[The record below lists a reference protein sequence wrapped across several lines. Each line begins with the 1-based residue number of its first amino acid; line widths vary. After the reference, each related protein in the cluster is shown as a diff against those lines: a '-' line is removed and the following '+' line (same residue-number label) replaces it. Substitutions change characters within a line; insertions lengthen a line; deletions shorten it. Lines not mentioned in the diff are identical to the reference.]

1 MTSISGEIEMRNPR
15 LVRYR
20 ASIIVL
26 VLALFFVASSALSQQ
41 DLRTLKTKVADTLA
55 RFPAQSAEERN
66 QLASEIIQL
75 GSAGIKEICRMLVPP
90 GTGDDT
96 PVQFA
101 LNGVA
106 VYVNRGSAEEERE
119 MFALTL
125 IESLGETQDDE
136 VKAFLIRQLQITG
149 RAESVKPLSQFLMD
163 EKLCEPATQA
173 LLAIDTP
180 VSEKSLLKSLKKVSA
195 GNRATIIKALGELR
209 SRAAVKS
216 IIKYTDSEDESLRQV
231 ALYALA
237 NIGDSRSEKIL
248 DSVSVTAP
256 TYERIKAPSLYL
268 LFAQRLAES
277 GSHETCVRI
286 CRKMIEN
293 YTAPQE
299 SHIQS
304 SALSILVSV
313 LGENALDDL
322 LAALHSPN
330 KEFRW
335 RALEL
340 ANTIEGE
347 EATAVWI
354 RKMEDVSPE
363 VQAEIIAMLGLR
375 GDVTALPVVLKDLK
389 SEEKLIR
396 LAAIPAAAQL
406 GELGVLEDLM
416 RCLETDQ
423 EDETRVVKQAL
434 MGYSAARVI
443 PRAVNLIDDMPPL
456 GRVVLIE
463 ILAERAALE
472 QVDVLF
478 SETKS
483 EHKGVRMAA
492 LAGLEPLVSESD
504 LPRLIKLLV
513 ETNDSKEISLIQN
526 AAVVSANKIPALEL
540 RADLFLGTL
549 AAIEGAKRV
558 DLFRPLSRIG
568 GEEALQAVVQET
580 KSEDEMIRD
589 AAVLT
594 LSEWPDL
601 SAADELFAI
610 CQSTENTK
618 HIQMSIQGYV
628 RLVNDSDLDDWKKFA
643 MLKEALKIQME
654 AEEKKIVLAG
664 LGNVKIRS
672 SLNLVAP
679 FLDDPELKAEAAI
692 AAFSIV
698 SPRRGENIGLTGP
711 DVITVLK
718 KAIESIEDAYDKE
731 RLERHLETLL
741 KQEGFVPLFNGKD
754 LSGWKG
760 LVKDPPSRAK
770 MTPEELEKAQA
781 EADEDMRAHWK
792 AVNGVLV
799 FDSKGHSLCTAR
811 DYKDFEMFVDWKI
824 EKGGDSGIYLRGSPQ
839 VQIWD
844 TAQWPEGSGGLY
856 NNTKGP
862 NKPLAVADY
871 PIGEWNSFRIKMV
884 GEQVTVYLNN
894 VLVVD
899 NVVMENYW
907 ERDKPIYQT
916 GQIEL
921 QAHSTP
927 LYFRN
932 IYIREIT
939 PDEKPR
945 IVSDE
950 EIAEGFVPLF
960 NGEDLT
966 GWVGDTAGY
975 VAEERKIVIYPKRGS
990 GNLYT
995 EKEYNDFVLRFE
1007 FKLTPGANNGLGIRA
1022 PLEGDAAYVGME
1034 LQILDNTALIY
1045 KDLKPYQYHGSIY
1058 GVVPAKRGYQNPVGE
1073 WNEQEVI
1080 AKGTRITVILNGV
1093 AILDADIQEAI
1104 EQGTIDGSEHPGL
1117 KRAAGH
1123 IGFLGHGSHVEFRNI
1138 RIKELK

>member
-1 MTSISGEIEMRNPR
+1 MTIISGEIGMKNPR
-15 LVRYR
+15 IVKYR

-26 VLALFFVASSALSQQ
+26 LLVMCFFVSSALSQE
-41 DLRTLKTKVADTLA
+41 DLRTLKTKVADSLA
-55 RFPAQSAEERN
+55 KFPAQTAAERD
-66 QLASEIIQL
+66 QLASEIIQF
-75 GSAGIKEICRMLVPP
+75 GSEGMKQICRMLVPP

-96 PVQFA
+96 QVRFA

-106 VYVNRGSAEEERE
+106 VFVNRGGAEGERE
-119 MFALTL
+119 MFALAL
-125 IESLGETQDDE
+125 LESMEAARDDE
-136 VKAFLIRQLQITG
+136 VKAFLIRQLQIAG
-149 RAESVKPLSQFLMD
+149 RGEAVKPLGEFLKD
-163 EKLCEPATQA
+163 KRLCEPAAQA
-173 LLAIDTP
+173 LLAIRTP
-180 VSEKSLLKSLKKVSA
+180 EVEKVLLKSLGVVSDE
-195 GNRATIIKALGELR
+195 NRATIIKALGELG
-209 SRAAVKS
+209 SQKAVKK
-216 IIKYTDSEDESLRQV
+216 IIKYSASVDSNLRRV

-237 NIGDSRSEKIL
+237 NIGDPRAENVL
-248 DSVSVTAP
+248 NRVSVTAP
-256 TYERIKAPSLYL
+256 AYERIKAPSLYL
-268 LFAQRLAES
+268 LYAQRLAES
-277 GSHETCVRI
+277 RSRETCVRI

-313 LGENALDDL
+313 LRENSLDDL
-322 LAALHSPN
+322 LAAVLSPN
-330 KEFRW
+330 KKFRR

-347 EATAVWI
+347 EATSVWI

-363 VQAEIIAMLGLR
+363 VQAEIIEMLEQR
-375 GDVTALPVVLKDLK
+375 GDESALPAILK
-389 SEEKLIR
+389 SLQSEEIIVR
-396 LAAIPAAAQL
+396 LAAIPAAAKL
-406 GELGVLEDLM
+406 GGLSVLENLM
-416 RCLETDQ
+416 GRLQTDKDN
-423 EDETRVVKQAL
+423 EARAVKQAL
-434 MGYSAARVI
+434 MGYSADQVV
-443 PRAVNLIDDMPPL
+443 PRAVEVFEGMPPL
-456 GRVVLIE
+456 GRIVLIE
-463 ILAERAALE
+463 ILAEREAVE
-472 QVDVLF
+472 HVDVVF

-483 EHKGVRMAA
+483 EHKEIRLAA
-492 LAGLEPLVSESD
+492 LAALEPLVSEND

-513 ETNDSKEISLIQN
+513 ETGDREEILLIQN
-526 AAVVSANKIPALEL
+526 AAVISANQIPLPEL

-549 AAIEGAKRV
+549 AGIEGAKRV
-558 DLFRPLSRIG
+558 DLLRPLSRIG
-568 GEEALQAVVQET
+568 GKEALQAVVQET
-580 KSEDEMIRD
+580 QSEDEMIRD
-589 AAVLT
+589 AAILT

-601 SAADELFAI
+601 NAADELFAI
-610 CQSTENTK
+610 CQSTKNTK
-618 HIQMSIQGYV
+618 HIRLSIQGYV
-628 RLVNDSDLDDWKKFA
+628 RLVNDTDLDDWQKFS
-643 MLKEALKIQME
+643 MLKEALEIQMG
-654 AEEKKIVLAG
+654 AEEKKVVLAG
-664 LGNVKIRS
+664 LGNVKIRA

-679 FLDDPELKAEAAI
+679 FLDDLELGEEAAV
-692 AAFSIV
+692 AAFSIA
-698 SPRRGENIGLTGP
+698 SPRRGEETGLSGA
-711 DVITVLK
+711 DVITVMK
-718 KAIESIEDAYDKE
+718 KAVERIEDAYDKE
-731 RLERHLETLL
+731 RLERYIETLL
-741 KQEGFVPLFNGKD
+741 KQEGFAPLFNGKD

-781 EADEDMRAHWK
+781 EADEDMRLHWQV
-792 AVNGVLV
+792 VNGVLV
-799 FDSKGHSLCTAR
+799 FDGKGHSLCTAR

-824 EKGGDSGIYLRGSPQ
+824 EKEGDSGIYLRGSPQ

-844 TAQWPEGSGGLY
+844 IAQWPEGSGGLY
-856 NNTKGP
+856 NNQIGP

-884 GEQVTVYLNN
+884 GEKVTVYLNS

-907 ERDKPIYQT
+907 ERDKPIYPV

-927 LYFRN
+927 LHFRN

-939 PDEKPR
+939 PAEEPR

-966 GWVGDTAGY
+966 GWVGDTVGY
-975 VAEERKIVIYPKRGS
+975 VAEEGKIVIYPKRGS

-995 EKEYNDFVLRFE
+995 EKEYSDFVLRFE

-1022 PLEGDAAYVGME
+1022 PLKGDAAYVGME

-1045 KDLKPYQYHGSIY
+1045 RDLKPYQYHGSIY
-1058 GVVPAKRGYQNPVGE
+1058 GVVSAKRGYLKPVGE
-1073 WNEQEVI
+1073 WNYQEVI
-1080 AKGTRITVILNGV
+1080 AKGTRFTVNLNGV
-1093 AILDADIQEAI
+1093 TIVDADIQEAI
-1104 EQGTIDGSEHPGL
+1104 EQGTMDGRDHPGL
-1117 KRAAGH
+1117 KRATGH

>member
-1 MTSISGEIEMRNPR
+1 MRNPR
-15 LVRYR
+15 SIKHKT
-20 ASIIVL
+20 SIIVL
-26 VLALFFVASSALSQQ
+26 VLALCFVASSALGQE

-55 RFPAQSAEERN
+55 KFPAQSAEERN

-75 GSAGIKEICRMLVPP
+75 GSEGIQEICRMLVPP
-90 GTGDDT
+90 GAGDDT
-96 PVQFA
+96 QIQFA

-106 VYVNRGSAEEERE
+106 VHVNRGGVEEKRE
-119 MFALTL
+119 MFALAL
-125 IESLGETQDDE
+125 LESLEAAQDNE
-136 VKAFLIRQLQITG
+136 VKAFLIRQLQIAG
-149 RAESVKPLSQFLMD
+149 RGEAVKPLSQLLRD
-163 EKLCEPATQA
+163 KRLCEPATQA
-173 LLAIDTP
+173 LLAIRTP
-180 VSEKSLLKSLKKVSA
+180 EVEKALLKSLSVVSDE
-195 GNRATIIKALGELR
+195 NKATIIKALGELG
-209 SRAAVKS
+209 SQKAVKK
-216 IIKYTDSEDESLRQV
+216 IIKYSEGGDENLRSV

-237 NIGDSRSEKIL
+237 NIGDPRSENVL
-248 DSVSVTAP
+248 DRVSVTAP
-256 TYERIKAPSLYL
+256 AYERVKAPSLYL
-268 LFAQRLAES
+268 LYAQRLAES

-313 LGENALDDL
+313 LEKNAFNDL

-354 RKMEDVSPE
+354 GKMEDVSPE
-363 VQAEIIAMLGLR
+363 VQAEIITMLGQR
-375 GDVTALPVVLKDLK
+375 GDKTALPSILK
-389 SEEKLIR
+389 SLQSEEIIVR
-396 LAAIPAAAQL
+396 LAAIPAAAKL
-406 GELGVLEDLM
+406 GELDVLEDLM
-416 RCLETDQ
+416 GRLQTDQ
-423 EDETRVVKQAL
+423 DDEARAVKQAL
-434 MGYSAARVI
+434 MGYSADQVV
-443 PRAVNLIDDMPPL
+443 PRAIEVFEGMPPL
-456 GRVVLIE
+456 GRIILIE
-463 ILAERAALE
+463 ILAERE
-472 QVDVLF
+472 TTEHVDVVF

-483 EHKGVRMAA
+483 EHKEIRMAA
-492 LAGLEPLVSESD
+492 LAGLEPLASESD
-504 LPRLIKLLV
+504 LPRLIELLV
-513 ETNDSKEISLIQN
+513 ETGDTEEISLIQN
-526 AAVVSANKIPALEL
+526 AAVVSANQIPVPEL

-549 AAIEGAKRV
+549 AGIEGAKRV
-558 DLFRPLSRIG
+558 DLFSPLSRIG
-568 GEEALQAVVQET
+568 GEKALQTVVKET
-580 KSEDEMIRD
+580 KSEDEMIQD

-610 CQSTENTK
+610 CQSMENTE

-628 RLVNDSDLDDWKKFA
+628 RLVNDAELDDWRKFS
-643 MLKEALKIQME
+643 MLKEALEIQMG
-654 AEEKKIVLAG
+654 AEEKKIVFAG
-664 LGNVKIRS
+664 LGNVKIRA
-672 SLNLVAP
+672 SLNLVAQ
-679 FLDDPELKAEAAI
+679 FLDDSELKEEAAI
-692 AAFSIV
+692 AAFRV
-698 SPRRGENIGLTGP
+698 ASPRRGEKTGLAGP

-718 KAIESIEDAYDKE
+718 KATESIEDAYDKE
-731 RLERHLETLL
+731 RLERYIDTLL

-770 MTPEELEKAQA
+770 MMPEELEKAQA

-799 FDSKGHSLCTAR
+799 FDGKGHSLCTAR

-824 EKGGDSGIYLRGSPQ
+824 EKEGDSGIYLRGSPQ

-856 NNTKGP
+856 NNKKGP
-862 NKPLAVADY
+862 SKPLAVADY

-907 ERDKPIYQT
+907 ERDKPIYPT

-927 LYFRN
+927 LHFRN

-950 EIAEGFVPLF
+950 EIAEDFVPLF

-966 GWVGDTAGY
+966 GWIGDTVGY

-995 EKEYNDFVLRFE
+995 EKEYSDFVLRFE

-1034 LQILDNTALIY
+1034 LQILDNSALIY

-1058 GVVPAKRGYQNPVGE
+1058 GVVPAKRGYQKPVGE
-1073 WNEQEVI
+1073 WNYQEVI
-1080 AKGTRITVILNGV
+1080 VKGTKITVILNGV
-1093 AILDADIQEAI
+1093 TIVDADIQEAI
-1104 EQGTIDGSEHPGL
+1104 DRGTMDGRDHPGL

-1123 IGFLGHGSHVEFRNI
+1123 IGFLGHGSHVECRNI